1 MSPLGPV
8 GKFVGA
14 ASIAAGVAGAAA
26 LGGITAQRRAVKRY
40 REAALHAA
48 AAAGDDRYDSLV
60 ADRSYS
66 VVAEDGTVLYVEE
79 VGPRDADLTVVFSH
93 GWMLR
98 SGAWHYQRLGLA
110 GPGFGEPP
118 GPVPRLVFFDQR
130 SHGRSTRAAAGHS
143 TTDDLASDL
152 ASVIRTAVPD
162 GPLVVVAHS
171 MGGMGLLTLAG
182 RDPELIADRLS
193 GAALVSTAST
203 QLAQPEVS
211 RLVTGSTPVL
221 RMLSNVASRYPTMFE
236 RGRAGSKD
244 AVWLLTRALGF
255 ARNDVPPALVDYLD
269 EMISDTPVE
278 VIADFTPTLL
288 GFDETASLPALAG
301 IPVMVICGAA
311 DRVTPVARSRTIADS
326 LPESQFVI
334 VPEAGHMAMMESPA
348 VVNEALRGLLRT
360 VAAREG
366 IRVSG
371 RKRGA

>member
-1 MSPLGPV
+1 
-8 GKFVGA
+8 
-14 ASIAAGVAGAAA
+14 
-26 LGGITAQRRAVKRY
+26 
-40 REAALHAA
+40 
-48 AAAGDDRYDSLV
+48 
-60 ADRSYS
+60 
-66 VVAEDGTVLYVEE
+66 
-79 VGPRDADLTVVFSH
+79 
-93 GWMLR
+93 
-98 SGAWHYQRLGLA
+98 
-110 GPGFGEPP
+110 
-118 GPVPRLVFFDQR
+118 
-130 SHGRSTRAAAGHS
+130 
-143 TTDDLASDL
+143 
-152 ASVIRTAVPD
+152 
-162 GPLVVVAHS
+162 
-171 MGGMGLLTLAG
+171 
-182 RDPELIADRLS
+182 
-193 GAALVSTAST
+193 
-203 QLAQPEVS
+203 
-211 RLVTGSTPVL
+211 
-221 RMLSNVASRYPTMFE
+221 MFE